1 MLNKIVEK
9 SSEEN
14 KLMARI
20 ESMTAENDFTKEQL
34 SALKAKYENIKNGEI
49 SGLLKPI
56 KDAAGNICHL
66 ALYVCASLA
75 SCPILLCIIF
85 YFMTICSFPPPSPRL
100 KVLTFC
106 M

>member
-20 ESMTAENDFTKEQL
+20 ESITAENDFTKEQL

-56 KDAAGNICHL
+56 KDPAGNVCVFI
-66 ALYVCASLA
+66 LYVCA
-75 SCPILLCIIF
+75 
-85 YFMTICSFPPPSPRL
+85 
-100 KVLTFC
+100 
-106 M
+106 